1 MLNGVSHNLLAR
13 EYLLEIVK
21 RTDLIL
27 TQLAVKLQIKQQQT
41 CILQYLLNSD
51 WLLVSWSYLW
61 EERKPLYFQSLK
73 EIAR

>member
-1 MLNGVSHNLLAR
+1 MLDGVSHNLLAR

-51 WLLVSWSYLW
+51 WLLVS
-61 EERKPLYFQSLK
+61 
-73 EIAR
+73 